1 MIFVDNNSSFV
12 TVSFYPS
19 VAEAVAFH
27 VPATQLSESCT
38 RMRVDCL
45 NRSPSIAEVDGFYCY
60 HRLNCNHLGA
70 VHNGAGIPGFLA
82 QLMVGNMY
90 RICCFNVCGGV
101 CLLFCCKR
109 NNRTAVTEDGAL

>member
-12 TVSFYPS
+12 TGSFYPS

-27 VPATQLSESCT
+27 VPATQLSESYT

-90 RICCFNVCGGV
+90 RICCFNVCGV
-101 CLLFCCKR
+101 VAFCFAA
-109 NNRTAVTEDGAL
+109 NGITERR